1 MLPRA
6 FLALLVSAA
15 TSLSLSR
22 PAPAAELPTADGYR
36 GIWYMNSPTKN
47 QYVYKYAG
55 GYATYPQQHA
65 PIAIYAKAV
74 PVDQMSIGIARV
86 KLGRALVRQSRWKEA
101 EPELVAGYEIVNK
114 QAPTS
119 EWATSA
125 RDDLVAAYKAMG
137 RPDDARSIE
146 LRRPR

>member
-1 MLPRA
+1 M
-6 FLALLVSAA
+6 
-15 TSLSLSR
+15 
-22 PAPAAELPTADGYR
+22 
-36 GIWYMNSPTKN
+36 K
-47 QYVYKYAG
+47 KK
-55 GYATYPQQHA
+55 
-65 PIAIYAKAV
+65 IAI
-74 PVDQMSIGIARV
+74 ITARV
-86 KLGRALVRQSRWKEA
+86 HDYLIERLTVH
-101 EPELVAGYEIVNK
+101 GYEIVNK